1 MLLEASRPE
10 GASTLEAAT
19 GEHGSGP
26 ANRQLLS
33 AELLDGSLDAIAHA
47 VGLHRFHGVVVGC
60 LRLQAVDAHT
70 ENGFGMARAQDN
82 GRFRCL
88 AEVSL
93 GFVPQCTTA

>member
-19 GEHGSGP
+19 GEHGAGP

-47 VGLHRFHGVVVGC
+47 VGLHRFHGVVVGVC
-60 LRLQAVDAHT
+60 GFRPSMRTRKMVSGWLGFRITGDFAVWLR
-70 ENGFGMARAQDN
+70 
-82 GRFRCL
+82 
-88 AEVSL
+88 SL
-93 GFVPQCTTA
+93 GFVP